1 MKECSGCGL
10 IECDSPQSN
19 YVRIG
24 FVEGKPTSIG
34 VYSSWGDSDID
45 LKRIV
50 QLSETNTHIELNK
63 TDRSL
68 DYYQEL
74 WLSSEGHQGC
84 INEICLVDVFA
95 LMHLNEIGDVKVP
108 NPHSGETIIYN
119 EVTKAWE
126 PYDLVGKIGDL
137 QDQIDDINQDL
148 EDFHED
154 FNNFQTHVQNQF
166 TQVNAQINALG
177 DRISAIENAIYN
189 WANDKTTK
197 IARGN
202 INITSGATSSSKGI
216 FTHDGQA
223 NDDLN
228 FQ

>member
-1 MKECSGCGL
+1 MKCDGCGL
-10 IECDSPQSN
+10 IECDSPQAN

-119 EVTKAWE
+119 EATKSWE
-126 PYDLVGKIGDL
+126 PYDLVGEIGNL
-137 QDQIDDINQDL
+137 QDQIDVINEDL
-148 EDFHED
+148 RDFHET
-154 FNNFQTHVQNQF
+154 FNSFQSHVQNQF
-166 TQVNAQINALG
+166 VQVNNQINALG
-177 DRISAIENAIYN
+177 DRLSAIENAIYN

-202 INITSGATSSSKGI
+202 INITSGATTSSKGI

>member
-1 MKECSGCGL
+1 MKCKGCGL

-74 WLSSEGHQGC
+74 WLSSDGHQGC

-119 EVTKAWE
+119 EDTDSWE
-126 PYDLVGKIGDL
+126 PFDLVGTINGL
-137 QDQIDDINQDL
+137 QDQIDETNDALDQL
-148 EDFHED
+148 QTA
-154 FNNFQTHVQNQF
+154 FNNFQTTVQNQF
-166 TQVNAQINALG
+166 TQMNA
-177 DRISAIENAIYN
+177 RIQSIEDLIYN
-189 WANDKTTK
+189 YPTDKNTK
-197 IARGN
+197 IPRSN
-202 INITSGATSSSKGI
+202 INHFSGDPNNRIGI
-216 FTHDGQA
+216 LSHDGVSD
-223 NDDLN
+223 NDVKDE
-228 FQ
+228 

>member
-1 MKECSGCGL
+1 MKKCNGCGL
-10 IECDSPQSN
+10 IECDSPQAN

-126 PYDLVGKIGDL
+126 PYDLVGKIGNL

>member
-1 MKECSGCGL
+1 MKCKGCGL
-10 IECDSPQSN
+10 IECDSPQAN

-126 PYDLVGKIGDL
+126 PYDLVGKIGNL

-202 INITSGATSSSKGI
+202 INITSGATTSSKGI

>member
-1 MKECSGCGL
+1 MKCGACGL
-10 IECDSPQSN
+10 IECNSPQAN

-24 FVEGKPTSIG
+24 YVEGKPTSIG
-34 VYSSWGDSDID
+34 IYSSFGDSDVD

-119 EVTKAWE
+119 EATKSWE
-126 PYDLVGKIGDL
+126 PYDLVGEIGHL
-137 QDQIDDINQDL
+137 QDQIDVINEDL
-148 EDFHED
+148 RNFHED
-154 FNNFQTHVQNQF
+154 FNNFQTQVQNQF
-166 TQVNAQINALG
+166 TQVNARINSLG

-189 WANDKTTK
+189 WANDKNTK

-202 INITSGATSSSKGI
+202 INITSGATNSSKGI

>member
-1 MKECSGCGL
+1 MKCGACGL
-10 IECDSPQSN
+10 IECNSPQAN

-24 FVEGKPTSIG
+24 YVEGKPTSIG
-34 VYSSWGDSDID
+34 IYSSFGDSDVD

-119 EVTKAWE
+119 EATKSWE
-126 PYDLVGKIGDL
+126 PYDLVGEIGNL
-137 QDQIDDINQDL
+137 QDQIDVINEDL
-148 EDFHED
+148 RDFHED
-154 FNNFQTHVQNQF
+154 FNNFQTQVQNQF
-166 TQVNAQINALG
+166 TQVNAQINSLG

-228 FQ
+228 FS

>member
-1 MKECSGCGL
+1 MKCKGCGL

-34 VYSSWGDSDID
+34 IYSSWGDSDID

-126 PYDLVGKIGDL
+126 PYDLVGKIGNL

-148 EDFHED
+148 EDFHET
-154 FNNFQTHVQNQF
+154 FNNFQTQVQNQF

-202 INITSGATSSSKGI
+202 INITSGNTDSNKGI

>member
-1 MKECSGCGL
+1 MKCKGCGL
-10 IECDSPQSN
+10 IECDSLQSN

-34 VYSSWGDSDID
+34 VYSSFGDSDID

-50 QLSETNTHIELNK
+50 QLSETNTHIELNR

-126 PYDLVGKIGDL
+126 PYDLVGKIGNL

-166 TQVNAQINALG
+166 TQVNAQINSLG
-177 DRISAIENAIYN
+177 DRLSAIENAIYN

-202 INITSGATSSSKGI
+202 INIYSGATNSSKGI
-216 FTHDGQA
+216 FTHDGNA
-223 NDDLN
+223 NDDLD

>member
-1 MKECSGCGL
+1 MKCKGCGL

-24 FVEGKPTSIG
+24 YVEGKPTSIG

-216 FTHDGQA
+216 FTHNGQA

>member
-1 MKECSGCGL
+1 MKCKGCGL
-10 IECDSPQSN
+10 IECDSPQTN

-34 VYSSWGDSDID
+34 VYSSFGDSDID

-119 EVTKAWE
+119 EDTDSWE
-126 PYDLVGKIGDL
+126 PFDLVGTINGL
-137 QDQIDDINQDL
+137 QDQIDETNDALDDL
-148 EDFHED
+148 NNA
-154 FNNFQTHVQNQF
+154 FNNFQTTVQNQF
-166 TQVNAQINALG
+166 TQMNA
-177 DRISAIENAIYN
+177 RIQSIEDLIYN
-189 WANDKTTK
+189 YPTDKNTK
-197 IARGN
+197 IPRSN
-202 INITSGATSSSKGI
+202 INHFSGDPNNRIGI
-216 FTHDGQA
+216 LSHDGVSD
-223 NDDLN
+223 NDVKDE
-228 FQ
+228 

>member
-1 MKECSGCGL
+1 MKCKGCGL

-119 EVTKAWE
+119 EDTDSWE
-126 PYDLVGKIGDL
+126 PFDLVGTINGL
-137 QDQIDDINQDL
+137 QDQIDETNDALDQL
-148 EDFHED
+148 QTA
-154 FNNFQTHVQNQF
+154 FNNFQTTVQNQF
-166 TQVNAQINALG
+166 TQMNA
-177 DRISAIENAIYN
+177 RIQSIEDLIYN
-189 WANDKTTK
+189 YPTDKNTK
-197 IARGN
+197 IPRSN
-202 INITSGATSSSKGI
+202 INHFSGDPNNRIGI
-216 FTHDGQA
+216 LSHDGVSD
-223 NDDLN
+223 NDVKDE
-228 FQ
+228 

>member
-1 MKECSGCGL
+1 MKCDGCGL
-10 IECDSPQSN
+10 IECDSPQAN

-119 EVTKAWE
+119 EVTNSWE
-126 PYDLVGKIGDL
+126 PYDLVGNIGNL

-148 EDFHED
+148 EDFHET
-154 FNNFQTHVQNQF
+154 FNSFQSHVQNQF
-166 TQVNAQINALG
+166 VQVNAQINALG

-202 INITSGATSSSKGI
+202 INITSGNTDSNKGI

>member
-1 MKECSGCGL
+1 MKCKGCGL

-148 EDFHED
+148 EDFDED
-154 FNNFQTHVQNQF
+154 FNNFQTQVQNQF
-166 TQVNAQINALG
+166 IQVNARINDLG
-177 DRISAIENAIYN
+177 DSISAIENAIYN

>member
-1 MKECSGCGL
+1 MKCKGCGL

-63 TDRSL
+63 VDRSL

-126 PYDLVGKIGDL
+126 PYDLVGKIGNL

-202 INITSGATSSSKGI
+202 INITSGNTDSNKGI

>member
-1 MKECSGCGL
+1 MKCTGCGL

-34 VYSSWGDSDID
+34 VYSSFGDSDID

-50 QLSETNTHIELNK
+50 QLGETNTRIELNK

-126 PYDLVGKIGDL
+126 PYDLVGEIGHL
-137 QDQIDDINQDL
+137 QDQIDVINQDL

-154 FNNFQTHVQNQF
+154 FNNFQSQVQNQF
-166 TQVNAQINALG
+166 TQVNAKINSLG
-177 DRISAIENAIYN
+177 DRLTAIENAIYN

-202 INITSGATSSSKGI
+202 INITSGATNSSKGI

>member
-1 MKECSGCGL
+1 MKCKGCGL
-10 IECDSPQSN
+10 IECDSPQTN

-24 FVEGKPTSIG
+24 YVEGKPTSIG
-34 VYSSWGDSDID
+34 IYSSFGDSDVD

-119 EVTKAWE
+119 EDTDSWE
-126 PYDLVGKIGDL
+126 PFDLVGTINGL
-137 QDQIDDINQDL
+137 QDQIDETNDALDQLNNA
-148 EDFHED
+148 
-154 FNNFQTHVQNQF
+154 FNNFQTTVQNQF
-166 TQVNAQINALG
+166 TQMNA
-177 DRISAIENAIYN
+177 RIQAIEDLIYN
-189 WANDKTTK
+189 YPADKNTK
-197 IARGN
+197 IPRSN
-202 INITSGATSSSKGI
+202 INHFSGDPNNRIGI
-216 FTHDGQA
+216 LSHDGVSD
-223 NDDLN
+223 NDVKDE
-228 FQ
+228 

>member
-1 MKECSGCGL
+1 MKCKGCGL
-10 IECDSPQSN
+10 IECDSPQAN

-34 VYSSWGDSDID
+34 IYSSFGDSDID

-119 EVTKAWE
+119 EVTNSWE
-126 PYDLVGKIGDL
+126 PYDLVGNIGNL

-148 EDFHED
+148 EDFHET
-154 FNNFQTHVQNQF
+154 FNSFQSHVQNQF
-166 TQVNAQINALG
+166 VQVNAQINALG

-202 INITSGATSSSKGI
+202 INITSGNTDSNKGI

>member
-1 MKECSGCGL
+1 MKCKGCGL

-119 EVTKAWE
+119 EDTDSWE
-126 PYDLVGKIGDL
+126 PFDLVGTINGL
-137 QDQIDDINQDL
+137 QDQIDETNDALDQLNNA
-148 EDFHED
+148 
-154 FNNFQTHVQNQF
+154 FNNFQTTVQNQF
-166 TQVNAQINALG
+166 TQMNA
-177 DRISAIENAIYN
+177 RIQSIEDLIYN
-189 WANDKTTK
+189 YPTDKNTK
-197 IARGN
+197 IPRSN
-202 INITSGATSSSKGI
+202 INHFSGDPNNRIGI
-216 FTHDGQA
+216 LSHDGVSD
-223 NDDLN
+223 NDVKDE
-228 FQ
+228 

>member
-1 MKECSGCGL
+1 MKCKGCGL
-10 IECDSPQSN
+10 IECDSPQTN

-24 FVEGKPTSIG
+24 FVGGKPTSIG

-74 WLSSEGHQGC
+74 WLSSEGHKGC

-126 PYDLVGKIGDL
+126 PYDLVGKIGNL

-166 TQVNAQINALG
+166 TQVNAQINDLG

-202 INITSGATSSSKGI
+202 INIYSGDTNSSKGI
-216 FTHDGQA
+216 FTHDGNA
-223 NDDLN
+223 NDDLD

>member
-1 MKECSGCGL
+1 MKCKGCGL
-10 IECDSPQSN
+10 IKCDSPQTN

-63 TDRSL
+63 TDRTL

-74 WLSSEGHQGC
+74 WLSSNGHQGC

-108 NPHSGETIIYN
+108 NPHTGETVVYN
-119 EVTKAWE
+119 EETKVWE
-126 PYDLVGKIGDL
+126 PYDLVGEIGHL
-137 QDQIDDINQDL
+137 QDQIDVINQDL
-148 EDFHED
+148 ADFHED
-154 FNNFQTHVQNQF
+154 FNNFQTQVQNQF
-166 TQVNAQINALG
+166 TKVNTQINSLG
-177 DRISAIENAIYN
+177 DRLSAIEGAIYN
-189 WANDKTTK
+189 WAKDKNTK

-202 INITSGATSSSKGI
+202 INITSGDTDSNKGI

-228 FQ
+228 FE